1 MSAERANCA
10 NTSRPGSVVKS
21 RTTPSLPRFTALNAG
36 LSLPRVP
43 AMTRDE
49 SPAGGSTLITR
60 APMSASNIP
69 QYGPAITWVASRTVM
84 PSNNVEWVIKDSV
97 GTVTFDRPEARNAL
111 TWEMYDAL
119 VEACDE
125 AEKKELRVFIIRGA
139 DGAFSA
145 GTDIAQFK
153 DFDGA
158 DGVAYEKRLEG
169 VIDRIERLPL
179 ITIAEVDGVA
189 AGGGCAIAIAC
200 DLRMCSE
207 RAVFGVPIARSLGN
221 VLSIT
226 NIARMVD
233 VIGMAATKDVLLTGR
248 LIDAE
253 EARRCGLATEVI
265 ASAQLSEE
273 VRKRAVDLAT
283 RKRSTVEATKA
294 TLLLLRDHRRP
305 KLSAANDIVK
315 ECYGSDDFKDG
326 VSAFVQ
332 KAIVKKESTIRK
344 GSSK

>member
-1 MSAERANCA
+1 MS
-10 NTSRPGSVVKS
+10 SSSVVW
-21 RTTPSLPRFTALNAG
+21 
-36 LSLPRVP
+36 
-43 AMTRDE
+43 D
-49 SPAGGSTLITR
+49 
-60 APMSASNIP
+60 
-69 QYGPAITWVASRTVM
+69 
-84 PSNNVEWVIKDSV
+84 IKESV
-97 GTVTFDRPEARNAL
+97 GIVTLNRPEARNAL

-125 AEKKELRVFIIRGA
+125 AEADKHVRVLIIRGA
-139 DGAFSA
+139 EGAFSA

-226 NIARMVD
+226 NTARMV
-233 VIGMAATKDVLLTGR
+233 DVLLTGR

-265 ASAQLSEE
+265 ASDQLPNE
-273 VRKRAVDLAT
+273 VMKRAIDLAT

-315 ECYGSDDFKDG
+315 ECYASADFKDG
-326 VSAFVQ
+326 VSSFVQ
-332 KAIVKKESTIRK
+332 KAIIKKESTIRRAP
-344 GSSK
+344 SK